1 MSGTGGWRPTVR
13 GMARYPGSTPAEQRS
28 QIETQIGAQAA
39 GFACPAPLR
48 RGSISGML
56 PDLRYLD
63 RDEWHLLRDARL
75 TALRES
81 PHAFLATHEEEGGA
95 GRDRWLSEFD
105 RGEWIIGEIGGE
117 TACQMGVTREFG
129 RPAVRHLEYVW
140 VAPAYRRSRVAFH
153 MLSAVLGN
161 LTQSSVHTVFLWVLD
176 GNDAAKWLYKR
187 LDFTDADERQEYPDP
202 SRVWVRLKL
211 DLARAPAAA
220 SPAVLSPGA
229 LSR

>member
-1 MSGTGGWRPTVR
+1 
-13 GMARYPGSTPAEQRS
+13 
-28 QIETQIGAQAA
+28 
-39 GFACPAPLR
+39 
-48 RGSISGML
+48 ML

-63 RDEWHLLRDARL
+63 RGEWRLLRDARL

-81 PHAFLATHEEEGGA
+81 PRAFLATHEEEGGA
-95 GRDRWLSEFD
+95 GQDRWLSEFD
-105 RGEWIIGEIGGE
+105 RGEWIVGQIGGE

-153 MLSAVLGN
+153 MLSNVLGD
-161 LTQSSVHTVFLWVLD
+161 LKQSNVQTVFLWVLD

-202 SRVWVRLKL
+202 SRVWVRLRL
-211 DLARAPAAA
+211 DLA
-220 SPAVLSPGA
+220 
-229 LSR
+229 